1 MANSPDTFLS
11 RSMMLLCMGTAA
23 ILAGISL
30 FPPSWSPHAAGRW
43 RPTNGQPPPRLGA
56 VGPEAVRQP
65 KLSPR
70 ALATRLVVDLDQRQV
85 ALVYQQKELASYP
98 IAVGQEGWETPTGT
112 FQVVK
117 KIDHP
122 DWVHPITHEV
132 FPPGEGNPLG
142 SRWIGFWADDQME
155 YGFHGTDEDDLIG
168 QAVSHGCIRM
178 KNRDIEAMYA
188 QVAIGTPIVIQ
199 P

>member
-1 MANSPDTFLS
+1 MI
-11 RSMMLLCMGTAA
+11 LCMGTAA
-23 ILAGISL
+23 LLVGISL
-30 FPPSWSPHAAGRW
+30 FPPVWLPQATGHWRRTNGRSQLAFGAVKAEAPQ
-43 RPTNGQPPPRLGA
+43 PTNS
-56 VGPEAVRQP
+56 
-65 KLSPR
+65 SPR
-70 ALATRLVVDLDQRQV
+70 GLATRLVVDLNERQV
-85 ALVYQQKELASYP
+85 AIVHQDKKLASYP

-155 YGFHGTDEDDLIG
+155 YGFHGTDEDELIG

-178 KNRDIEAMYA
+178 KNRDIETIYA